1 MLEKKLNPENL
12 RGSGNKVL
20 TSIIMLLLIIGAFF
34 TGMFVGEN
42 SEESKVTEVANQD
55 LGQPE
60 QVDFSVFW
68 KAWNI
73 INEKYVDNEDIEP
86 QDKIWG
92 AISGLASSLGDPYT
106 NFLPPQEAELFAEN
120 ISGNFGGV
128 GMEIGIRDSILIV
141 IAPLKDTPAE
151 RAGIQAGD
159 IILAVDGESTANM
172 SVDES
177 VSVIRGEI
185 GTSVKLTLIREG
197 REGTFDIDIDVV
209 RDIIKIPTM
218 ESELRPD
225 GVFVIRLFNFSA
237 ISPNEFR
244 IALRNFI
251 NGGSNKLILDL
262 RGNPGGFLEASIDI
276 ASWFLPV
283 GKIIVTEDYKNNG
296 EDLIHRSKGYDIFN
310 ENLKFVILVDRGSA
324 SASEILAGAL
334 KEHDVAT
341 IVGSKS
347 FGKGSVQELADV
359 TNGASLK
366 VTVAKWLTPNGNS
379 ISDGGVKPDVEVE
392 MTIEDFNAG
401 LDPQLEK
408 AVEIL
413 LEK

>member
-197 REGTFDIDIDVV
+197 REGTFDIDVV

>member
-197 REGTFDIDIDVV
+197 REGTFDIDVV

-379 ISDGGVKPDVEVE
+379 ISDGVSRCKGEFFSIS
-392 MTIEDFNAG
+392 T
-401 LDPQLEK
+401 LDNFTLNL
-408 AVEIL
+408 AL
-413 LEK
+413 FCNYS

>member
-197 REGTFDIDIDVV
+197 REGTFDIDVV

-296 EDLIHRSKGYDIFN
+296 EDLIDRSKGYDIFN